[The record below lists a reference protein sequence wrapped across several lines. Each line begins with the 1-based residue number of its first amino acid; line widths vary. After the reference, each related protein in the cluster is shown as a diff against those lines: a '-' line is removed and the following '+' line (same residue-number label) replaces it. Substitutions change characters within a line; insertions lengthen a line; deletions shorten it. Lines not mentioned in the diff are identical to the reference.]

1 MTTKDALL
9 RELEAAPEPLLREVL
24 DFIAFLKARA
34 PASGMQTALASEP
47 VLAADWLKP
56 EEDEAWKDL

>member
-9 RELEAAPEPLLREVL
+9 RELDAAPEPLLREVL
-24 DFIAFLKARA
+24 DFIAFLKAKKA
-34 PASGMQTALASEP
+34 PAGMQTALASE
-47 VLAADWLKP
+47 AALGVDWLKP

>member
-9 RELEAAPEPLLREVL
+9 KELDAAPEPMLREVL
-24 DFIAFLKARA
+24 DFIGFLKIRQTPGA
-34 PASGMQTALASEP
+34 MQTAIASESS
-47 VLAADWLKP
+47 LATDWLKP